1 MKKVFVVCI
10 LAALLAIAQQTRH
23 DETRSSGAA
32 EDARPNSA
40 SVPEA
45 VALTGKLDHVVV
57 MRFKYQT
64 ELLSGM
70 EKLVKE
76 QHIKNAVILS
86 GIGSVRNY
94 QVHAV
99 ANRTLPS
106 VDAYTKD
113 PTAPADIV
121 GMNGY
126 VINGVIHCHMMM
138 ADPQHA
144 FGGHLEPG
152 TNVFTF
158 VAVTMGV
165 LADGIDIGR
174 IDDKTWR

>member
-1 MKKVFVVCI
+1 MKKLLVICI
-10 LAALLAIAQQTRH
+10 LAALLAVAQQTRRE
-23 DETRSSGAA
+23 ETRSNGAA

-40 SVPEA
+40 SVPDA
-45 VALTGKLDHVVV
+45 IALTGKFDRVVIL
-57 MRFKYQT
+57 RFKYQT

-76 QHIKNAVILS
+76 QKIKNAVILS
-86 GIGSVRNY
+86 AIGSVRNY
-94 QVHAV
+94 QVHTV
-99 ANRTLPS
+99 SNRTLPS
-106 VDAYTKD
+106 KDTYTTD
-113 PTAPADIV
+113 PTSPADIL

-126 VINGVIHCHMMM
+126 VINGVIHAHMTM

-174 IDDKTWR
+174 IDDKTYR